1 MCATLCPSHLPLVDH
16 PLSDE
21 LVDRVSNESGGDP
34 FFSLDTA
41 TTPSGYDAVGT
52 IKQIDVTT
60 GKVTIAHEA
69 VAELNWP
76 AMTMIFT
83 IKNKA
88 LLDKR
93 SLDKSVEF
101 QMARI
106 AILANHILVGIPC
119 RMPQQR
125 CDEQHTAEQ
134 RY

>member
-1 MCATLCPSHLPLVDH
+1 M
-16 PLSDE
+16 
-21 LVDRVSNESGGDP
+21 
-34 FFSLDTA
+34 
-41 TTPSGYDAVGT
+41 PSGYDAVGT
-52 IKQIDVTT
+52 IKQIDVTA

-69 VAELNWP
+69 IAELNWS

-88 LLDKR
+88 LPDILTLDK
-93 SLDKSVEF
+93 KVEF

-119 RMPQQR
+119 GMPQQR

>member
-1 MCATLCPSHLPLVDH
+1 MCATLCPSHLPLIDH

-21 LVDRVSNESGGDP
+21 LVDRGFNESGGDP
-34 FFSLDTA
+34 FFNLDTA
-41 TTPSGYDAVGT
+41 TMPSGYDAVGT

-69 VAELNWP
+69 IAESNWP

-88 LLDKR
+88 LPDKLPLDKR
-93 SLDKSVEF
+93 VEF

-106 AILANHILVGIPC
+106 AILANHIRVGIPC
-119 RMPQQR
+119 GMPQQR